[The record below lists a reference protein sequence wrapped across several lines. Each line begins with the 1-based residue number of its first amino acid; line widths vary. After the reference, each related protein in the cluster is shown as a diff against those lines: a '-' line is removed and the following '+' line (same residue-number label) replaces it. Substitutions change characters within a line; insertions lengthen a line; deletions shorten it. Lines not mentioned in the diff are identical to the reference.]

1 MKINTKNYFL
11 IYLLILFSFSFFFL
25 YHKHLVEN
33 DSTISEWMINYSGG
47 FTKRG
52 IIGQICIF
60 FAENLNLSLRF
71 VILVFQTLILFI
83 YFSLL
88 FLFFNKI
95 KVNKIMLFSI
105 FSPIFLLYPVAEIEV
120 LARKEIFVFSFYLTY
135 MLIRN
140 IRNKS
145 LFIFVGLPI
154 VVLIW
159 EPVLFFLPFFIAL
172 EIFNHKYKSL
182 KNFIFQKSYVFF
194 PAIIVGILIIF
205 NPISDENHEI
215 MKNYLKVN
223 FNESCYMS
231 CHLLKTKQTIL
242 QQFNPLSK
250 YNFEVVIRYILILVI
265 GFGPLLYLS
274 YFSKIRLKKIFFF
287 DNFRNLLV
295 PQLILLTPIIL
306 LFAMM
311 YDWGRVVNISYTF
324 LILFYY
330 HLYKNNF
337 ISVKIIYPKFLKKI
351 INNKKLFILIFIIFC
366 FGWNQKTA
374 ITGDI
379 ASFPGYRI
387 PYKTMT
393 KILFDHY

>member
-1 MKINTKNYFL
+1 MKIKISKYFL
-11 IYLLILFSFSFFFL
+11 FYLLVLFSFSFFFL
-25 YHKHLVEN
+25 FHKHLVAN

-52 IIGQICIF
+52 IIGQICIY

-88 FLFFNKI
+88 FLFFNKV
-95 KVNKIMLFSI
+95 KVNKIMLLSI
-105 FSPIFLLYPVAEIEV
+105 FSPIFLIYPVAEIEV

-145 LFIFVGLPI
+145 LFVFIGLPI

-159 EPVLFFLPFFIAL
+159 EPVLFFLPFLIAL
-172 EIFNHKYKSL
+172 EIFNHKYKNL
-182 KNFIFQKSYVFF
+182 KNFIYQRSYVFF
-194 PAIIVGILIIF
+194 PTIIVGILIIF
-205 NPISDENHEI
+205 NPISAENHQI
-215 MKNYLKVN
+215 MENYLKIN
-223 FNESCYMS
+223 FNENCYMS
-231 CHLLKTKQTIL
+231 CALLKSKSTIL
-242 QQFNPLSK
+242 QQFNFLAK
-250 YNFEVVIRYILILVI
+250 YNFEVVIRYILILII
-265 GFGPLLYLS
+265 GFGPLFYLS
-274 YFSKIRLKKIFFF
+274 YFSKIKLKKIFFF
-287 DNFRNLLV
+287 GGFKNLLV
-295 PQLILLTPIIL
+295 PQLILISPIIL
-306 LFAMM
+306 LFTVM
-311 YDWGRVVNISYTF
+311 YDWGRIVNISYTF

-330 HLYKNNF
+330 YLYKNNF

-351 INNKKLFILIFIIFC
+351 INNKKIFIVIFIIFC

-374 ITGDI
+374 ITGDV

-387 PYKTMT
+387 PYKAIS
-393 KILFDHY
+393 KVLFDHY